1 MWSQAA
7 SEAPAFTVGSTLE
20 DVERELIYA
29 ALRYF
34 GGNKQRAAQSLGISL
49 KTVYNRLN
57 KYAGGDAREEEQESL

>member
-1 MWSQAA
+1 
-7 SEAPAFTVGSTLE
+7 
-20 DVERELIYA
+20 VERELIYA